1 MGADRHEILARLT
14 GPGERFE
21 IRDEDVRGRRLP
33 VFVNRHKSLGELLRV
48 SAGFGERPYLVTED
62 STLDFAEHLAQVA
75 ALAEGLRERYGVV
88 KGDRVAICAANMP
101 EWIVAFWATVCM
113 GGIAACLNAMWAPP
127 EIAHGIGLAEPEVIL
142 ADARSR
148 ELIGDLDVPVLSLE
162 EDLPALVEAYRG
174 AALPEDVNDE
184 DDPAAI
190 LFTSG
195 TTGRAKGATH
205 SHRNFVGA
213 CWFHLLNDAL
223 ATELGMA
230 PQPRRYL
237 LVSPLF
243 HISSLHN
250 LAVVRA
256 VTGDAAVIYRGRF
269 DAERVLRL
277 IEEQQ
282 VTNWGAMP
290 TMLSRVVEHP
300 RLDDFDLHTLRSVSI
315 NSAPSAPTL
324 KSLIRERLPA
334 AAAAL
339 GTSYG
344 LTESTTGATIAG
356 AAELADDPATVGRAV
371 PTMRVEIRDDAG
383 GPVPDGVEGEICL
396 DGPLIMLGYWRD
408 PAATAAATTPDGW
421 FRTGDLGSMRDGVLR
436 MSTRRSDLIL
446 RGAENVYPAEVE
458 AQLEGHPAVGE
469 CVVLGLP
476 HADLGEEVAA
486 VVVVRAGSTVTAQEL
501 AGFLADRL
509 ARYKVPTHWQITTEP
524 LPRNATGKVMRREL
538 ILNGVGRSD

>member
-1 MGADRHEILARLT
+1 MWPRWRWTSPSTAARRCCPAFRPVPRSADMGTDRRQVLARLT
-14 GPGERFE
+14 GPGQRFE

-33 VFVNRHKSLGELLRV
+33 VFVNRHRSLGELLRA
-48 SAGFGERPYLVTED
+48 SAGFGERLYLVTED
-62 STLDFAEHLAQVA
+62 STLDFTEHLARVA
-75 ALAEGLRERYGVV
+75 ALAAGLRERYGIV

-101 EWIVAFWATVCM
+101 EWIVAFWATVSL
-113 GGIAACLNAMWAPP
+113 GGIAACLNSLWAPP
-127 EIAHGIGLAEPEVIL
+127 EIAHGIALTEPKLIL

-148 ELIGDLDVPVLSLE
+148 ELIGDVDVPVLSVE
-162 EDLPALVEAYRG
+162 EDLPALVEAHRG

-213 CWFHLLNDAL
+213 CWFHLLNDAV
-223 ATELGMA
+223 AAELGT
-230 PQPRRYL
+230 PPRPRRYL
-237 LVSPLF
+237 LISPLF

-269 DAERVLRL
+269 DPERVLRL

-300 RLDDFDLHTLRSVSI
+300 GLGDFDLHTLRSVSI

-324 KSLIRERLPA
+324 KRLIRERLPYA
-334 AAAAL
+334 AGAL

-344 LTESTTGATIAG
+344 LTESSTGATIAS
-356 AAELADDPATVGRAV
+356 AAELAEDPATVGRAV
-371 PTMRVEIRDDAG
+371 PTMRVQIRDDAG
-383 GPVPDGVEGEICL
+383 MPVPDGVEGEICL

-408 PAATAAATTPDGW
+408 PEATAQATTPDGW

-436 MSTRRSDLIL
+436 MSTRR
-446 RGAENVYPAEVE
+446 
-458 AQLEGHPAVGE
+458 
-469 CVVLGLP
+469 
-476 HADLGEEVAA
+476 
-486 VVVVRAGSTVTAQEL
+486 
-501 AGFLADRL
+501 
-509 ARYKVPTHWQITTEP
+509 
-524 LPRNATGKVMRREL
+524 
-538 ILNGVGRSD
+538 